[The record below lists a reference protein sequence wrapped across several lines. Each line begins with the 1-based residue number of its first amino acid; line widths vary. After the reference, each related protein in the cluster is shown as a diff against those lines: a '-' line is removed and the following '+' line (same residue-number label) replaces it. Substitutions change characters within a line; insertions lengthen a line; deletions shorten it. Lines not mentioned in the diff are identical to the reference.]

1 MKRNSSMATINE
13 ALIKEAKAYVTSIL
27 THELSEK
34 CLFHT
39 INHTLDVLKNAEII
53 GKYCNL
59 NQAEFQIL
67 RMSALFHDLGY
78 VDAYDEHE
86 MHSARR
92 ARAYLESKDVDER
105 SIQKVEAAIL
115 STRMPQNP
123 TDNISEMLCDADL
136 MNLTVDDYF
145 EQVDL
150 MRREWEKV
158 GKAKMNSHEFHLNS
172 LDFFRSHQYYSE
184 YGKKILQ
191 PKKEKV
197 ERKIKNKVAIDK

>member
-1 MKRNSSMATINE
+1 VNE
-13 ALIKEAKAYVTSIL
+13 AKEYVSSIL
-27 THELSEK
+27 TNELSKK

-53 GKYCNL
+53 GKYCKL
-59 NQAEFQIL
+59 NEKDLQLL

-78 VDAYDEHE
+78 VDTYDEHE
-86 MHSARR
+86 IYSARR
-92 ARAYLESKDVDER
+92 ARAYLELKAVDE
-105 SIQKVEAAIL
+105 STIKKVESAIL

-123 TDNISEMLCDADL
+123 QDTISEMLCDADL

-158 GKAKMNSHEFHLNS
+158 GKAKMNSHEFHMNS
-172 LDFFRSHQYYSE
+172 LEFFKSHQYYSE
-184 YGKKILQ
+184 YGRKILQ
-191 PKKEKV
+191 PKKEKI
-197 ERKIKNKVAIDK
+197 ERKIKNKVAVDH

>member
-1 MKRNSSMATINE
+1 MATIDE
-13 ALIKEAKAYVTSIL
+13 ALVGEAREYVSSLL

-39 INHTLDVLKNAEII
+39 INHTLDVLKNAETI
-53 GKYCNL
+53 GKYCKL
-59 NQAEFQIL
+59 NHEELQIL
-67 RMSALFHDLGY
+67 RVSALFHDVGY

-86 MHSARR
+86 IYSARR
-92 ARAYLESKDVDER
+92 ARTYLESKNVQEQT
-105 SIQKVEAAIL
+105 IKKVESAIL

-123 TDNISEMLCDADL
+123 KDSISEMLCDADL

-158 GKAKMNSHEFHLNS
+158 GKAKMNSHEFHMNS
-172 LDFFRSHQYYSE
+172 LEFFRSHQYYSD

-191 PKKEKV
+191 PKKEKT
-197 ERKIKNKVAIDK
+197 ERKIKSKVAVDK